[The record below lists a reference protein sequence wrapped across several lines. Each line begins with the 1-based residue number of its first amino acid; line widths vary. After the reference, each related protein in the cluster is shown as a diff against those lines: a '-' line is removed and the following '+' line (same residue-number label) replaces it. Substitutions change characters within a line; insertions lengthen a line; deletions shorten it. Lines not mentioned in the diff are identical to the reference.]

1 VHHADAYPR
10 RRRVNRGPLESATAL
25 STLGDTLG
33 PRRDVRAYREEAML
47 MGAPSTD
54 KVRNVVLVGHGG
66 AGKTSLAE
74 AMLFMAGQTKR
85 LGSVDEG
92 HSTLD
97 YDAEEVK
104 RKMTINLALAPL
116 VHKGVKIN
124 VIDTPGYVDFM
135 GDAIAGMEAAEM
147 ALFVVDAVSGPQ
159 VQTRKLWKVAGE
171 MGIARAIFVN
181 RMDKEHADFD
191 TVLSALVSAFG
202 DRVVP
207 VQIPIGK
214 ESSFAGVVD
223 VIRMKAY
230 RHQAD
235 GEHMEEIPA
244 DLVAAA
250 EQARDRLADKTAEAD
265 DELMMKYLEG
275 EPLTQEDLERLL
287 GLAIAQGKVVP
298 VFVGS
303 ALMLQGIEDL
313 MDEIVTFFPEPT
325 AHGPLKTVD
334 GKEVAFS
341 VSGPVSAH
349 VFKTLSDPYVG
360 RLSFVKVVSGTLTPN
375 SELVNSRTGKKERI
389 AHVFKMTGKETTD
402 VDAVPAGDI
411 AVIPKLA
418 DTLTNDTLSANGD
431 VAFAPLPLP
440 EPLYPVAIVAKTKA
454 DEDKLGTALKQ
465 IVDEDASLTLRRDE
479 ETHQTVVSA
488 LGDTAIDVVLARLRD
503 RFHVEAELQELRIP
517 YRETIRKTAQAQ
529 GRHKKQTG
537 GAGQFADCWL
547 RLEPNPG
554 GGYEFID
561 EIVGGKISKP
571 FIVAIDKGVQ
581 DTMASGAIAGYPVVD
596 VKVAVYDGSMHSVD
610 SNEMAFKTAA
620 RIGFRAAAEKAD
632 PVILEPIATLTIEVP
647 EEYAGAVMGDISS
660 LRGRI
665 LGMDSPEPGV
675 QVIRA
680 QAPYAEVVHY
690 SPHLRS
696 ITSGTGTYTLSID
709 SYEQVPPDI
718 QKKLV
723 EAYQKEKAEA
733 H

>member
-1 VHHADAYPR
+1 
-10 RRRVNRGPLESATAL
+10 
-25 STLGDTLG
+25 
-33 PRRDVRAYREEAML
+33 

-54 KVRNVVLVGHGG
+54 KVRNVVLLGHGG

-74 AMLFMAGQTKR
+74 AMLFMAGETKR
-85 LGSVDEG
+85 LGSVDDG
-92 HSTLD
+92 HSNLD
-97 YDAEEVK
+97 YDTEETK
-104 RKMTINLALAPL
+104 RKMTVNLALAPL
-116 VHKGVKIN
+116 THNGVKIN
-124 VIDTPGYVDFM
+124 VIDTPGYVDFIA
-135 GDAIAGMEAAEM
+135 DAIAGMEAAEM

-159 VQTRKLWKVAGE
+159 VQTRKLWKIAGE

-191 TVLSALVSAFG
+191 SVLAALVGAFG
-202 DRVVP
+202 DRVAP
-207 VQIPIGK
+207 VQLPIGR
-214 ESSFAGVVD
+214 EADFSGVVD

-230 RHQAD
+230 RHDAD
-235 GEHMEEIPA
+235 GEHMDDIPA

-250 EQARDRLADKTAEAD
+250 EAARDGLADKTAEAD
-265 DELMMKYLEG
+265 DDLMMKYLEG

-303 ALMLQGIEDL
+303 ALLQQGVEDL

-325 AHGPLKTVD
+325 AHGPMKTTD
-334 GKEVAFS
+334 GGEVPFS
-341 VSGPVSAH
+341 TGGAVAAH

-375 SELVNSRTGKKERI
+375 AELVVSRTGKKERI
-389 AHVFKMTGKETTD
+389 PHIYKMTGKETID
-402 VDAVPAGDI
+402 VAAVPAGDI

-418 DTLTNDTLSANGD
+418 DVITNDTLSAGGA
-431 VAFAPLPLP
+431 VTFASLPLP

-465 IVDEDASLTLRRDE
+465 IVDEDPALTLRRDE

-488 LGDTAIDVVLARLRD
+488 MGDTAVDVVLSRLHD

-547 RLEPNPG
+547 RIEPNPG
-554 GGYEFID
+554 GGYQFLD

-571 FIVAIDKGVQ
+571 YIVAIDKGIQ
-581 DTMASGAIAGYPVVD
+581 DTMTSGAIAGYPVQD

-647 EEYAGAVMGDISS
+647 DAHAGAVMGDISS
-660 LRGRI
+660 IRGRV
-665 LGMDSPEPGV
+665 LGMDSPEAGV

-696 ITSGTGTYTLSID
+696 ITSGTGTYSLSID
-709 SYEQVPPDI
+709 SYEQVPGDV

-723 EAYQKEKAEA
+723 DVFQKERAEG